1 MRKILSLNQTRI
13 FMTKQHSKK
22 SRRHKRE
29 FPKITR
35 FITEGV
41 GKEQTKQFL
50 SAFGVVTA
58 IILIVLIAL
67 QLLSVYGHYKE
78 KERLQGERTRLRQ
91 EVLYWQDIVGKYKD
105 YRDGYYNIA
114 LLSYRLGEDKKAWDN
129 LQKALILDPNFE
141 PARTLESLF
150 YNAP

>member
-1 MRKILSLNQTRI
+1 
-13 FMTKQHSKK
+13 MTKQHSKR
-22 SRRHKRE
+22 SRRQNKRGKHGWVE

-50 SAFGVVTA
+50 SAFGVITA

-78 KERLQGERTRLRQ
+78 KERLQGERIRLQQ
-91 EVLYWQDIVGKYKD
+91 EALYWQGVVEKYKD

-150 YNAP
+150 YNTP